1 MKENFIRQLQEDAAA
16 LARVVAT
23 VRDHKQVYLDR
34 GYSPG
39 GSDPI
44 TDDDV
49 LAATENDTL
58 TANDFAPTGNGVAAL
73 MVQLLN
79 LVDGDVVISANYGE
93 ALNKVR
99 NDV

>member
-1 MKENFIRQLQEDAAA
+1 MKENFIRQMQIDAAA
-16 LARVVAT
+16 LAQVVAV

-34 GYSPG
+34 GYLPG
-39 GSDPI
+39 GSNPI

-49 LAATENDTL
+49 LAATKNETL
-58 TANDFAPTGNGVAAL
+58 TASDFAPTDNGLAAL

-79 LVDGDVVISANYGE
+79 LVDGNAVVSENYG
-93 ALNKVR
+93 ATLNDVR